1 MKENRLELLLTVL
14 YLFLF
19 SLVFLFF
26 ISCQDTKVTKSGKE
40 VKIEFGKQ
48 VKKELKS
55 NITKKKDSLKEININ
70 PNDVVIVVPSSKQID
85 SLQATMDEDEYAT
98 FVDDSNFYVNQA
110 KEYSEHIH
118 SLVVEV
124 ESGTK
129 LICISESGKKFPFS
143 TKGLIWDMIVFNG
156 ITKPEQIDVTSPQD
170 EMIRVYNKAKIK

>member
-1 MKENRLELLLTVL
+1 MKENKLDFFLTVL
-14 YLFLF
+14 YLLFF
-19 SLVFLFF
+19 SLVLSFF
-26 ISCQDTKVTKSGKE
+26 ISCQDTKITQSEKE
-40 VKIEFGKQ
+40 LKIEFGTQ
-48 VKKELKS
+48 VKKEPKS
-55 NITKKKDSLKEININ
+55 TITDKKENLKEKIIH
-70 PNDVVIVVPSSKQID
+70 PYEVVIVIPSQKQID

-156 ITKPEQIDVTSPQD
+156 ITKPERIDITNPQD
-170 EMIRVYNKAKIK
+170 EMIKVYNKAKMK